1 MMNLTFREEEA
12 FFRGKA
18 AGFIPAEC
26 PIPGT
31 EEEIYGLFQHFGPMF
46 SKIVGCRTKH
56 GKLFF
61 AAVSV
66 FSEEYL
72 GEVIRHLPELLT
84 EASEITPL
92 QTDFFGSPL
101 DELANYFA
109 LGTGILNEED
119 LAARRSALSLPE
131 VRRGFD
137 LEYMPGEMADSA
149 TLEQRMTL
157 SDLIACGSIPAIDR
171 RKWEHLTGK
180 EADELIRSRKKPVK
194 LNTDRIERII
204 REYDRLN
211 PEEKEQIH
219 NIITSKKG
227 KAYD

>member
-18 AGFIPAEC
+18 AGFIPADC

-66 FSEEYL
+66 FSETYL
-72 GEVIRHLPELLT
+72 DEVIQRLPELLP
-84 EASEITPL
+84 EANEVTPL

-137 LEYMPGEMADSA
+137 LEYTPGEKTDVA
-149 TLEQRMTL
+149 TLEQCMTL
-157 SDLIACGSIPAIDR
+157 SDLVISGSVPLIDR

-180 EADELIRSRKKPVK
+180 EADELIRSRKKPDE
-194 LNTDRIERII
+194 LNTDRIERIV
-204 REYDRLN
+204 REYDRMT

-219 NIITSKKG
+219 NIITSKIRKSI
-227 KAYD
+227 

>member
-1 MMNLTFREEEA
+1 MNLTFREEEA

-18 AGFIPAEC
+18 AGFIPEDC
-26 PIPGT
+26 PLPET
-31 EEEIYGLFQHFGPMF
+31 EEEIDSLFQYFGPMF
-46 SKIVGCRTKH
+46 SRIVGCRTKQ

-84 EASEITPL
+84 EANEVTPL

-101 DELANYFA
+101 EELANYFA
-109 LGTGILNEED
+109 LGHGILNEED

-137 LEYMPGEMADSA
+137 LEYTPGEKADAA
-149 TLEQRMTL
+149 TMEQRMAL
-157 SDLIACGSIPAIDR
+157 SDLVACGSIPAIDR

-180 EADELIRSRKKPVK
+180 EVDELIRSRKKTVK

-211 PEEKEQIH
+211 PEEKEQIY
-219 NIITSKKG
+219 NIITSKKR
-227 KAYD
+227 KSI

>member
-1 MMNLTFREEEA
+1 MMNLTFREKEA

-18 AGFIPAEC
+18 AGFIPKDC
-26 PIPGT
+26 PIPKT
-31 EEEIYGLFQHFGPMF
+31 ENEIDSLFQHFGPMF

-72 GEVIRHLPELLT
+72 DKAIRRLPELLP
-84 EASEITPL
+84 EASEVTPL
-92 QTDFFGSPL
+92 QTEYFGSPL

-157 SDLIACGSIPAIDR
+157 SDLVACGSIPAIDR
-171 RKWEHLTGK
+171 RKWEHLTGR

-194 LNTDRIERII
+194 LNTERIERIV
-204 REYDRLN
+204 REYDRMT
-211 PEEKEQIH
+211 PEEKAQIH

-227 KAYD
+227 NAYD

>member
-31 EEEIYGLFQHFGPMF
+31 EEEMYGLFQHFGPMF

-72 GEVIRHLPELLT
+72 DEAIRRLPELLP
-84 EASEITPL
+84 EANEVTSL
-92 QTDFFGSPL
+92 QTEFFGSPL

-137 LEYMPGEMADSA
+137 LEYTPGEKADAASM
-149 TLEQRMTL
+149 EQRMKL
-157 SDLIACGSIPAIDR
+157 SDLVACGSVPLIDR
-171 RKWEHLTGK
+171 RKWEHLTGR

-219 NIITSKKG
+219 NIITSKKR
-227 KAYD
+227 KSI

>member
-31 EEEIYGLFQHFGPMF
+31 EEEMYGLFQHFGPMF

-66 FSEEYL
+66 FSETYL
-72 GEVIRHLPELLT
+72 DEAIRRLPELLP

-137 LEYMPGEMADSA
+137 LEYTPGEKADAASM
-149 TLEQRMTL
+149 EQRMKL
-157 SDLIACGSIPAIDR
+157 SDLVACGSVPLIDR
-171 RKWEHLTGK
+171 RKWEHLTGR

>member
-84 EASEITPL
+84 EANEVTPL

-101 DELANYFA
+101 EELANYFA
-109 LGTGILNEED
+109 LGHEILNEED
-119 LAARRSALSLPE
+119 LAARRSALSFPE

-137 LEYMPGEMADSA
+137 LEYTPGEKADAA
-149 TLEQRMTL
+149 TMEQRMAL
-157 SDLIACGSIPAIDR
+157 SDLVACGSIPAIDR

>member
-1 MMNLTFREEEA
+1 MMNLTFREKEA

-72 GEVIRHLPELLT
+72 DEVIRHLPELLT
-84 EASEITPL
+84 EASEITPI
-92 QTDFFGSPL
+92 QTEFFGSPL
-101 DELANYFA
+101 EELANYFA
-109 LGTGILNEED
+109 LGHGILNEED

-137 LEYMPGEMADSA
+137 LEYAHKEMADAA
-149 TLEQRMTL
+149 TLEQRMAL
-157 SDLIACGSIPAIDR
+157 SDLVISGRVPLIDR

-180 EADELIRSRKKPVK
+180 EADELIRSRQKRKR
-194 LNTDRIERII
+194 LNSERIERII
-204 REYDRLN
+204 LEYDRLT
-211 PEEKEQIH
+211 PEEKAQIH

-227 KAYD
+227 NAHD

>member
-31 EEEIYGLFQHFGPMF
+31 EEEMYGLFQHFGPMF

-66 FSEEYL
+66 FSESYL
-72 GEVIRHLPELLT
+72 DEAVRRLPELLT
-84 EASEITPL
+84 EASEVTPL
-92 QTDFFGSPL
+92 QTEFFGSPL
-101 DELANYFA
+101 EELANYFA
-109 LGTGILNEED
+109 LGHEILNEED

-137 LEYMPGEMADSA
+137 LEYTPGEKADA
-149 TLEQRMTL
+149 TSMEQRMKL
-157 SDLIACGSIPAIDR
+157 SDLVACGSIPAIDR
-171 RKWEHLTGK
+171 RKWEHLTGR

>member
-31 EEEIYGLFQHFGPMF
+31 EEEMYGLFQHFGPMF

-66 FSEEYL
+66 FSESYL
-72 GEVIRHLPELLT
+72 DEAVRRLPELLT

-109 LGTGILNEED
+109 LGHEILNEED

-137 LEYMPGEMADSA
+137 LEYTPGEKADAASM
-149 TLEQRMTL
+149 EQRMKL
-157 SDLIACGSIPAIDR
+157 SDLVACGSIPAIDR
-171 RKWEHLTGK
+171 RKWEHLTGR

>member
-18 AGFIPAEC
+18 AGFIPIDC

-31 EEEIYGLFQHFGPMF
+31 EEEMYGLFQHFGPMF

-84 EASEITPL
+84 EANEVTPL

-109 LGTGILNEED
+109 LGPGILDEED

-137 LEYMPGEMADSA
+137 LEYVPEEKADAA
-149 TLEQRMTL
+149 TLEQRITL
-157 SDLIACGSIPAIDR
+157 SDLIACGSIPLIDR

-180 EADELIRSRKKPVK
+180 EADELIRSRRK
-194 LNTDRIERII
+194 LKTQNMERIKRII
-204 REYDRLN
+204 REYERLT
-211 PEEKEQIH
+211 PEEKAQIY
-219 NIITSKKG
+219 NILTSKG
-227 KAYD
+227 GNAHD

>member
-26 PIPGT
+26 SIPGT

-137 LEYMPGEMADSA
+137 LEYTPGEKTDVA

-157 SDLIACGSIPAIDR
+157 SDLVISGSVPLIDR

-180 EADELIRSRKKPVK
+180 EADELIRSRKKPDE
-194 LNTDRIERII
+194 LNTDRIERIV
-204 REYDRLN
+204 REYDRMT

-219 NIITSKKG
+219 NIITSKIRKSI
-227 KAYD
+227 

>member
-31 EEEIYGLFQHFGPMF
+31 EEEMYGLFQHFGPMF
-46 SKIVGCRTKH
+46 SKIVGCRAKR

-72 GEVIRHLPELLT
+72 DEAIRRLPELLP
-84 EASEITPL
+84 EANEVTPL

-109 LGTGILNEED
+109 LGPGILNEED
-119 LAARRSALSLPE
+119 LAARQSALSLPE

-137 LEYMPGEMADSA
+137 LKYVPEEKADAA
-149 TLEQRMTL
+149 TMEQRMTL
-157 SDLIACGSIPAIDR
+157 SDLVIRGSVPLIDR

-180 EADELIRSRKKPVK
+180 EADELIRSRRK
-194 LNTDRIERII
+194 LKTLNSERIERIV
-204 REYDRLN
+204 REYDRMT
-211 PEEKEQIH
+211 PKEKAQIY
-219 NIITSKKG
+219 NILTSKG
-227 KAYD
+227 GNAHD